1 MMETLVEHEL
11 TLWFEDDVPARM
23 VFAGTRWLVSDMPT
37 RLRESVWSAALGKR
51 GSGGAGL
58 YGWRFQATNPAGES
72 YVFDV
77 FGGSGGWHVHHCY
90 E

>member
-1 MMETLVEHEL
+1 METLVEHEL

-51 GSGGAGL
+51 GSGDGAHRNSPEL
-58 YGWRFQATNPAGES
+58 LTEDPQVAW
-72 YVFDV
+72 
-77 FGGSGGWHVHHCY
+77 SG
-90 E
+90 